1 MVDVVLL
8 VLAPRSDR
16 QSQLWVLERLARMA
30 LRSDLLRRLREAE
43 DDDALREAVLGV
55 LNEEKI

>member
-1 MVDVVLL
+1 MVDVILL
-8 VLAPRSDR
+8 VPAPRSDR

-30 LRSDLLRRLREAE
+30 LRSDLLQRLREAE
-43 DDDALREAVLGV
+43 NEEAIRAAILAV

>member
-8 VLAPRSDR
+8 VPAPRSDR

-43 DDDALREAVLGV
+43 DEDGIREAILSV
-55 LNEEKI
+55 LNEKKI

>member
-1 MVDVVLL
+1 VLL

-43 DDDALREAVLGV
+43 DDDAIREAVLGV

>member
-1 MVDVVLL
+1 MVDVILL
-8 VLAPRSDR
+8 VPDPRSDR

-30 LRSDLLRRLREAE
+30 LRSDLLQRLREAE
-43 DDDALREAVLGV
+43 NEEAIRAAILAV